1 MRMMVV
7 MAMTTSLVVLAVIVV
22 VPVTVMTTMIVMMT
36 LITNQ
41 LRQLTVQ
48 ADTYA
53 GEISGSYRNEK
64 KKKEGKNKNNELT
77 TQETILE
84 EVTEG
89 HDDIES
95 DAGTCQIIM
104 IPVITMAKVRNDF
117 VVCTV
122 D

>member
-1 MRMMVV
+1 MQERYPGHTGMK
-7 MAMTTSLVVLAVIVV
+7 
-22 VPVTVMTTMIVMMT
+22 
-36 LITNQ
+36 
-41 LRQLTVQ
+41 
-48 ADTYA
+48 
-53 GEISGSYRNEK
+53 K

-104 IPVITMAKVRNDF
+104 IPVTIMIPVITMAKVRNDF